1 MAVLLR
7 VVSMDFG
14 GINFE
19 GEYLESG
26 NLEYESVQVYVAML
40 RNFTHLD
47 INVSLVIAFQK
58 PRITFF
64 VISYLGTCIIQMEAL

>member
-1 MAVLLR
+1 MVDKCRDPVAVLLS

-19 GEYLESG
+19 EEYLESG
-26 NLEYESVQVYVAML
+26 SLEHEDVQVYVAML

-47 INVSLVIAFQK
+47 VEVSLVIAFQN
-58 PRITFF
+58 PRIT
-64 VISYLGTCIIQMEAL
+64 